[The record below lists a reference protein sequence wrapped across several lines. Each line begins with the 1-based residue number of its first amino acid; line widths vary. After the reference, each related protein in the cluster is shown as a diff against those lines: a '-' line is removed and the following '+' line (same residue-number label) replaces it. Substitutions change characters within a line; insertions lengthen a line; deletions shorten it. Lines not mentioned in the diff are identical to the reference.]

1 MEINFVDVNKT
12 NQNPYENFDY
22 KSYENENKN
31 ETSQK
36 YWEQQNLSQSQSKK
50 QTKKKKVSFDDIL
63 SNMNLVV
70 NDKGVLQYMSPIIP
84 TNEQYSQEQQYPQ
97 QQYPQQQYPQ
107 QQYPQQQ
114 YPQKQNE
121 PLDPSVKHSYI
132 FNKYFKEYKD
142 ANSPKQEVKVPKTKE
157 EYFQM
162 VAEERLRQ
170 IEERKRISQI
180 KSKKLMFVTNYNNVA
195 NVNSVNRN
203 IKATKNNL
211 RKMSFY

>member
-1 MEINFVDVNKT
+1 MEINFLDVNKT

-22 KSYENENKN
+22 KSYENEN

-36 YWEQQNLSQSQSKK
+36 YWEQENLSQNQNKK

-70 NDKGVLQYMSPIIP
+70 NDKGVLQYMSPIIS
-84 TNEQYSQEQQYPQ
+84 TNEENLQQQYPQQYTQQ
-97 QQYPQQQYPQ
+97 QQYPQQQ
-107 QQYPQQQ
+107 QYH
-114 YPQKQNE
+114 QKQNE

-142 ANSPKQEVKVPKTKE
+142 ANSPKQQVKVPKTKE
-157 EYFQM
+157 EYFKM

-180 KSKKLMFVTNYNNVA
+180 KSKKLMFTTNYDNIA
-195 NVNSVNRN
+195 NINSENRN
-203 IKATKNNL
+203 IKASKNNL
-211 RKMSFY
+211 RRMSFY